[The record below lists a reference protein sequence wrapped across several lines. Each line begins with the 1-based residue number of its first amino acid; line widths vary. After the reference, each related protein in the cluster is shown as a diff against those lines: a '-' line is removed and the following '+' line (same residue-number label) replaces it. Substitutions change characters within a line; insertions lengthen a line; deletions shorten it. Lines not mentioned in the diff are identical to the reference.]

1 MTLAHFWHTN
11 HTPIQPQAVVD
22 KENLI
27 SICLLS
33 SNEQDDD
40 FNDEDAWVMK
50 EEDIIEERDA
60 FDVFVDEDNDL

>member
-1 MTLAHFWHTN
+1 M
-11 HTPIQPQAVVD
+11 D

-27 SICLLS
+27 SICLPS